1 MSHRLALAPGTDPTQ
16 RVVRMAPR
24 QTVVPPRQQKAPPVS
39 RFSLKRTPW
48 RDLTFS
54 RFLKG
59 GRVSDLG
66 RLWRYSLII
75 GAGLSLSWGPAIGYL
90 KFGTPSYTSQFSL
103 ILPGAGASTSINLS
117 DIGQAS
123 SASASAF
130 SGSSISPTVTY
141 KNLLM
146 SANVI
151 HAAAQSMNEDPLSF
165 SQPTVKLV
173 DETSFISVSMEG
185 PTATAAQKR
194 AQAVM
199 DAFFS
204 ELNKLRADETARRD
218 AAIIDTVKTYE
229 DGVNS
234 VREKISALQVQSGL
248 TSSEQFHALV
258 AAADT
263 LAGRIAE
270 SEAELSRVSES
281 KAGLSANLGLTER
294 IAATTMKLHAD
305 PQFAALADAA
315 SKAEA
320 EYASTAKE
328 FGERH
333 PKVVEARA
341 RLAGAKAQMMNRAS
355 KITGIPAKKLAGKI
369 DFSPTGERSALL
381 SQLVTLSTSAEGFEG
396 QIATM
401 KVELAERRAKIAKLV
416 TVAADLDH
424 LTSEHKV
431 AEAVFASALAR
442 ISTAKTDI
450 FASYPMAQ
458 VSEAAIVP
466 MTPSSPSKKIALGA
480 AGASTIL
487 LLMGLLLAWIRRP
500 LIDKLLNLV
509 QKRDVQSKPT

>member
-1 MSHRLALAPGTDPTQ
+1 MSHRLALAPAIDPTP

-24 QTVVPPRQQKAPPVS
+24 QPFVQARHQKTPPAS
-39 RFSLKRTPW
+39 LFSLKRTQW
-48 RDLTFS
+48 RGLTFS
-54 RFLKG
+54 RLLKG

-66 RLWRYSLII
+66 RLWRYTLII
-75 GAGLSLSWGPAIGYL
+75 GAGLGLSWGPAIGYL

-146 SANVI
+146 SANVV
-151 HAAAQSMNEDPLSF
+151 HAAAQSINEDPLSL

-173 DETSFISVSMEG
+173 DETSFISVAMEG
-185 PTATAAQKR
+185 PTAADAQKR

-229 DGVNS
+229 DGVNT

-248 TSSEQFHALV
+248 TSTEQFHALV
-258 AAADT
+258 SAADT
-263 LAGRIAE
+263 LASRIAE
-270 SEAELSRVSES
+270 SEAELSRVSDS
-281 KAGLSANLGLTER
+281 KAGLSANLGLTDQV
-294 IAATTMKLHAD
+294 AATTMKLHAD
-305 PQFAALADAA
+305 PQFAALADAT

-320 EYASTAKE
+320 EFASTAKE

-341 RLAGAKAQMMNRAS
+341 RLAGAKAHMMNRAS
-355 KITGIPAKKLAGKI
+355 KITGIPVKKLTGQI

-381 SQLVTLSTSAEGFEG
+381 SQLVTLATSAEGLEG

-401 KVELAERRAKIAKLV
+401 KLELAERREQIAKLV
-416 TVAADLDH
+416 KVAADLDR

-466 MTPSSPSKKIALGA
+466 MMPSSPNKKIALGA

-500 LIDKLLNLV
+500 LINKLLNLV
-509 QKRDVQSKPT
+509 QKKDVQPKPA